1 MRGAAVGALAFAFAL
16 GVTVAGAASRELT
29 GYGATRAAWNAHH
42 KEAKL
47 TILRPG
53 CCFGPQQ
60 NDGQFRYYNV
70 QLSPRARIF
79 MYDMDFGP
87 RIDAS
92 DARKRVKSELPP
104 DARLASHKRKK
115 HCEQF
120 DYKSARAKRALGRAR
135 VGVEFAA
142 DATASDSYKGK
153 VKKVAIGSLV
163 STTQDCGLF

>member
-1 MRGAAVGALAFAFAL
+1 VRGAATFALALAL
-16 GVTVAGAASRELT
+16 GATVAAAASRELT
-29 GYGATRAAWNAHH
+29 GYGATRAAWYAHH

-47 TILRPG
+47 SILRPG

-70 QLSPRARIF
+70 QLNPRGRVF
-79 MYDMDFGP
+79 MYDMSFGP

-92 DARKRVKSELPP
+92 DARKRMKNELPP
-104 DARLASHKRKK
+104 DARLVRHERKK
-115 HCEQF
+115 RCEQF
-120 DYKSARAKRALGRAR
+120 DYKSARAKRAMGQAR

-142 DATASDSYKGK
+142 DATANDSYKGK
-153 VKKVAIGSLV
+153 VKKVAIGTLV

>member
-1 MRGAAVGALAFAFAL
+1 VSRAAAFVACLAL
-16 GVTVAGAASRELT
+16 GTGVAAAASGDLT
-29 GYGATRAAWNAHH
+29 GYGAQKAVWNAHH

-47 TILRPG
+47 AILRPG

-70 QLSPRARIF
+70 QLNPRARVF

-92 DARKRVKSELPP
+92 EARKRMKSELPP
-104 DARLASHKRKK
+104 DARLVRHKRKK
-115 HCEQF
+115 RCEQF
-120 DYKSARAKRALGRAR
+120 DYKSARAKRAVGQGH

-142 DATASDSYKGK
+142 DPSASDSYKGK
-153 VKKVAIGSLV
+153 VKKVAVGSLV
-163 STTQDCGLF
+163 STSEDCGLF